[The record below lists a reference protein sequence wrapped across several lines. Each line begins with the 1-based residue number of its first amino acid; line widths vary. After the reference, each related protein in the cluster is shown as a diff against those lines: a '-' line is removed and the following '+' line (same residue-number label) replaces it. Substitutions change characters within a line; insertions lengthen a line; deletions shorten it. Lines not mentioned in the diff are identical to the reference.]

1 MASIFEQPKVDN
13 PCKKY
18 LKWSSLDACFM
29 EYDKES
35 GENVK
40 HENLEFTCIK
50 DMVTLKG
57 YSEKN
62 SSSLWANEVE
72 NLKTQKLNIYCKVN
86 DNKTI
91 LLSGLY
97 ADIKADAKDLGAKYT
112 QSVYIAVDVEGV
124 TEIWN
129 LQMTGSGRE
138 GWFDFTKTNKA
149 FNGGK
154 VTFTGFEKRG
164 KTKAVTYNVPMFS
177 LGPND
182 NLENAKIEGK
192 KVMDYLKSYL
202 TASQTIL
209 KVEDESEMVETAEED
224 NDVLPF

>member
-13 PCKKY
+13 PCTKY
-18 LKWSSLDACFM
+18 LKWSSLDACFL
-29 EYDKES
+29 EYNKET

-57 YSEKN
+57 YSEKHA
-62 SSSLWANEVE
+62 SSLWANEVE
-72 NLKTQKLNIYCKVN
+72 NLKTQSLNIYCKIK
-86 DNKTI
+86 DNKTVLI
-91 LLSGLY
+91 SGLY
-97 ADIKADAKDLGAKYT
+97 ADIKADAKELGAKYT
-112 QSVYIAVDVEGV
+112 QSVYIAVDVDGT

-154 VTFTGFEKRG
+154 VVFTGFEKRG
-164 KTKAVTYNVPMFS
+164 KTKAVTYNVPTFK
-177 LGPND
+177 LQAND

-192 KVMDYLKSYL
+192 KVMDYIKSYL
-202 TASQTIL
+202 TASQTSA
-209 KVEDESEMVETAEED
+209 KEEVEPELVISSED
-224 NDVLPF
+224 NDDLPF